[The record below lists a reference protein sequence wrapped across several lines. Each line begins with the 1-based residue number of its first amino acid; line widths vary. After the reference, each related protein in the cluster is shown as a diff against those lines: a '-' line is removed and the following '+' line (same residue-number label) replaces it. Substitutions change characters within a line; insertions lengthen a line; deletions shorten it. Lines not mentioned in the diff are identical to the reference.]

1 MKTLLLSVL
10 ALAVGT
16 IDLNANSNGKMIIR
30 LNPNQEGFSVRQLPP
45 SLDIA
50 GQDVSKGEVDI
61 VVNEEQLERFRSM
74 GLSPQVIQ
82 VQPSAVESGYLTPDE
97 ITQLIKEAAENY
109 PDIVHVIE
117 IGRSHKNFPIYAVRL
132 STQDSVELKPSILFN
147 GMHHAREVMTPEVT
161 TDIIQF
167 LTKNFDNAE
176 MPFVR
181 DWLENMAIWVI
192 PQLNP
197 DGNNIVWSEDNWW
210 RKNAKGD
217 EWEIW
222 GVDLNRNYPFQWGA
236 CRGSSGSKGSDT
248 FRGESGGSEPETR
261 AIMGLV
267 KRENMALNIS
277 YHSYSEMVVSPYGCK
292 GQYTPEEELF
302 KSIGK
307 TLASKLVKD
316 TGKGTYSYG
325 TGWELLYPVD
335 GEDISWM
342 YNEVG
347 TIAYV
352 IEVNSSSQGFQ
363 PNYSKWRN
371 ITVERQRQG
380 WMYLLNRLQSGTQAR
395 GRITNASTG
404 ELINASIKIKG
415 VKYGD
420 EKGRHSKLG
429 HYVKLLNPGSYE
441 LEFSAPGF
449 KTTTM
454 AVSIGE
460 GIAEMDVSLEP
471 AASWLVQPSAAQE
484 FSFN

>member
-1 MKTLLLSVL
+1 MKTVLISALTLIMSFSTLS
-10 ALAVGT
+10 A
-16 IDLNANSNGKMIIR
+16 SSQGKMIIR
-30 LNPNQEGFSVRQLPP
+30 LNPKAEGFNVRQLPP

-50 GQDVSKGEVDI
+50 GQDLSKGEVDI
-61 VVNEEQLERFRSM
+61 VVNEEQLEYFRNRGM
-74 GLSPQVIQ
+74 SPKI
-82 VQPSAVESGYLTPDE
+82 VQTQPKAVDSGYLTPDE
-97 ITQLIKEAAENY
+97 ITQLIREAAENY
-109 PDIVHVIE
+109 PDIVRIVE
-117 IGRSHKNFPIYAVRL
+117 IGRSHKNLPIYAVRL
-132 STQDSVELKPSILFN
+132 STQDEVELKPSILFN
-147 GMHHAREVMTPEVT
+147 GMHHAREVMTPEIT

-167 LTKNFDNAE
+167 LTQNFDNAE
-176 MPFVR
+176 TPYVR
-181 DWLENMAIWVI
+181 EWLENLAIWVI

-197 DGNNIVWSEDNWW
+197 DGNNIVWTEDNWW

-217 EWEIW
+217 QWEIW

-236 CRGSSGSKGSDT
+236 CRGSSGNKSSDT
-248 FRGESGGSEPETR
+248 FRGESAGSEPETQ
-261 AIMGLV
+261 AIMSLV
-267 KRENMALNIS
+267 KRENIALNIS

-307 TLASKLVKD
+307 GLASKLVKD

-363 PNYSKWRN
+363 PDYDKWRN
-371 ITVERQRQG
+371 VTVQRQREG
-380 WMYLLNRLQSGTQAR
+380 WRYMLNRLQTGAQAR
-395 GRITNASTG
+395 GSITNAATG
-404 ELINASIKIKG
+404 ELMNAAIRIKG
-415 VKYGD
+415 VKYND
-420 EKGRHSKLG
+420 EKGRPSKMG
-429 HYVKLLNPGSYE
+429 RYVKLLNPGSYE

-449 KTTTM
+449 KTTIV

-471 AASWLVQPSAAQE
+471 QASMGRSSLVETAI
-484 FSFN
+484 SFN